1 MEQQSREDSRVTEA
15 AKIAGWLES
24 LETPDDYTFTVTSAT
39 IDPVLCCDQGMDR
52 GTWGMYLSK
61 DYFDETGPQGLQDR
75 MVGTGPYQFVE
86 HVPGSYFLHEKV
98 DYDHYRINPD
108 FEEVQILTAIE
119 PSTRLAM
126 VLTGEAHLTLLP
138 GELNAAAIAGG
149 MEIVDAAFPS
159 VLLTGVFGGNWIPDP
174 DNPDDPYDPDNPF
187 LNIKVREAL
196 NRAVDR
202 KLIQDTILAGRGET
216 QAVSLNGDEFARL
229 TAPLHARLDAE
240 YGFDPDRAREL
251 LVEAGY
257 PNGFDTTMV
266 LTPRVQLPGVED
278 VGEAI
283 GNMWQDIGINVT
295 FEDAE
300 WQSYIIDIVTKKN
313 NNEAAV
319 LAVDWNQPIAL
330 YRLIYYSGGCC
341 HIFDDA
347 FLDEKFLAL
356 NVADDLAVRAQLFD
370 DVYTHLF
377 DQYAT
382 VPLFWVASQFVI
394 NPEVIAEYRTSG
406 QRPPRHLEQIKAAR

>member
-1 MEQQSREDSRVTEA
+1 
-15 AKIAGWLES
+15 
-24 LETPDDYTFTVTSAT
+24 
-39 IDPVLCCDQGMDR
+39 MDR

-61 DYFDETGPQGLQDR
+61 NYFDETGPQGLQDR

-108 FEEVQILTAIE
+108 FQEVQILTAIE

-159 VLLTGVFGGNWIPDP
+159 VLLTGVFGGNWIPEP